1 LFFKAAAAVVMV
13 FETKNEDEEE
23 EGGSEEEWRGGGGS
37 RVFGSAEGQA
47 DYIITG
53 GWVCVPH
60 PRGFRSGESLL
71 SLSLSPFGVA
81 QSSVAF
87 PFDALS
93 IHEISSVSH
102 VSIGIPLL
110 HFSGSTFCC

>member
-1 LFFKAAAAVVMV
+1 MV

-71 SLSLSPFGVA
+71 SLSLSLRRCAIVGGVPFRCVID
-81 QSSVAF
+81 
-87 PFDALS
+87 P
-93 IHEISSVSH
+93 
-102 VSIGIPLL
+102 
-110 HFSGSTFCC
+110 